1 MPILWRS
8 DGHVTLEGTLETMR
22 LAEIEVL
29 QKEITR
35 VAELNL
41 TLLTALDAAQSVID
55 LLRRQIGKDI

>member
-8 DGHVTLEGTLETMR
+8 DGCVTLEGTLETMR

-35 VAELNL
+35 ISELNS
-41 TLLTALDAAQSVID
+41 TLLVALDAAQSVID
-55 LLRRQIGKDI
+55 LLRRQIGKDV